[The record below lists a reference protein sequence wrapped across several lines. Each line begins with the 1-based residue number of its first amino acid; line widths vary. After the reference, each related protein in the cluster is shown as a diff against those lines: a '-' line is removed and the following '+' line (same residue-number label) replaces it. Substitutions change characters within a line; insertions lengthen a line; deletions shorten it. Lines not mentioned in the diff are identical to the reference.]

1 MTTPAPN
8 GDCGRLCEQEFWYS
22 IIDSPDPRS
31 LVLAELENGADPR
44 LLRGGR
50 MNPLAIT
57 IRNMFNPEI
66 VRLLLEHGADP
77 NTGTY
82 SLEMQT
88 QWTVL
93 FEAVDLTAKFAD
105 LDDGQRYLDWH
116 RGKFEEEWNQ
126 EYPQV
131 PQWLEN
137 LGPAT
142 ARANTV
148 EIVRLLLEYG
158 ANAMARDDYGRLPL
172 QPSYLQLPNNSNNN
186 KRIGTHNPET
196 VRLLLAYSEGL
207 EPDGDD
213 ARELIK
219 WAVFS
224 QANEDIF
231 ELLFE
236 YGIKPNL
243 GFNGETT
250 WLHLAAQ
257 FSVENVGTYQGLI
270 DGGVDPQSLDDE
282 GKTACDR
289 LRGNEESALR
299 HLKESVLGRELMLD
313 DVAALL
319 CD

>member
-1 MTTPAPN
+1 
-8 GDCGRLCEQEFWYS
+8 
-22 IIDSPDPRS
+22 
-31 LVLAELENGADPR
+31 
-44 LLRGGR
+44 

-77 NTGTY
+77 NTVTY

-126 EYPQV
+126 EFPQV

-158 ANAMARDDYGRLPL
+158 ADAMARDDYGRLPL
-172 QPSYLQLPNNSNNN
+172 QTYLVLRNNNNDN
-186 KRIGTHNPET
+186 KRIGTHNPEI

-213 ARELIK
+213 ARDLIK
-219 WAVFS
+219 WAVLRE
-224 QANEDIF
+224 ANEEIF

-250 WLHLAAQ
+250 WLHQAA
-257 FSVENVGTYQGLI
+257 SVSAENVSTYQGLI
-270 DGGVDPQSLDDE
+270 KGGIDPQSLDGE
-282 GKTACDR
+282 GKTACYR
-289 LRGNEESALR
+289 LREDEETASHR
-299 HLKESVLGRELMLD
+299 EFKESVLGRELMLD

>member
-1 MTTPAPN
+1 MTTPSPN
-8 GDCGRLCEQEFWYS
+8 GDCGRLCQEEFWYS
-22 IIDSPDPRS
+22 TIHSSDPRS

-44 LLRGGR
+44 FLRGYR
-50 MNPLAIT
+50 VNPLAST
-57 IRNMFNPEI
+57 IRRLFNPEI

-77 NTGTY
+77 NSVGYSNGGTI
-82 SLEMQT
+82 
-88 QWTVL
+88 L
-93 FEAVDLTAKFAD
+93 FDAVDLTAKFAD
-105 LDDGQRYLDWH
+105 LDDGQRYLDLQ
-116 RGKFEEEWNQ
+116 RGKFEDEWNQ
-126 EYPQV
+126 EFPQV

-158 ANAMARDDYGRLPL
+158 ADAMARDNSGRLPL
-172 QPSYLQLPNNSNNN
+172 LSYLVLRNNNNDN
-186 KRIGTHNPET
+186 KRIGTHNPEI

-213 ARELIK
+213 ARDLIN
-219 WAVFS
+219 WAVLRE
-224 QANEDIF
+224 ANEEIF

-250 WLHLAAQ
+250 WLYQAA
-257 FSVENVGTYQGLI
+257 SVSAENVSTYQGLI
-270 DGGVDPQSLDDE
+270 KGGIDPQSLDGE
-282 GKTACDR
+282 GKTACYR
-289 LRGNEESALR
+289 LREDEETASHR
-299 HLKESVLGRELMLD
+299 EYKESVLGRELMLD
-313 DVAALL
+313 EVAALL